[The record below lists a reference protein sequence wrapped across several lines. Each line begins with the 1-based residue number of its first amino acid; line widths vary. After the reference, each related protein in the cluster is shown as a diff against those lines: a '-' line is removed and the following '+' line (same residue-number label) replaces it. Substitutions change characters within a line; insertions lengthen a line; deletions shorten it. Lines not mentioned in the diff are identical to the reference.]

1 MTGFAG
7 SQHSDERRRRRLAVE
22 QDGAQSESFK
32 TTREASKG
40 LDAISLVELAIQ
52 ALIPRSIWPHIGV
65 ALVLAMLAFGSHAAL
80 DALPQNHIVDI
91 SQLRQVVDE
100 SQHVMSGLCLFV
112 TMQICVVIRQ
122 VRGRSRNDF
131 DGRYRLWN
139 WVVVASGLFCAAV
152 FLNLHHVAGGI
163 VAALLNRPDLVTS
176 SITWQV
182 PVLTIGGLLLLELG
196 REMREHRPTCALL
209 YLSCLCY
216 LVPLLASIKLFA
228 GSLAMLPPLVAGMPI
243 EMLAFSAANIL
254 LFTTMSLHARYVVHI
269 NPEPPTSA
277 VRQFRLPLPRL
288 RRPRLRRPRFLRLP
302 NFLHWK
308 LPTFKKPSSQLPKFK
323 FPTFKLPA
331 IKFPTLSLKLPT
343 FKVKLPKLKLP
354 KRNPRAAAPVPPAA
368 TEAVQPAPKKKKASS
383 RRTRTEPAHIEPPAP
398 QSATTEAI
406 AEQSPPRS
414 KRRTPP
420 QKAKTRASQRPIED
434 QIDEVTADEL
444 KGLSKKQKRE
454 LRKKRREA
462 QRAAH

>member
-22 QDGAQSESFK
+22 QDGAQSESF
-32 TTREASKG
+32 TSTREANKE
-40 LDAISLVELAIQ
+40 LDAIALVELAIQ
-52 ALIPRSIWPHIGV
+52 ALIPRSIWPHLGV
-65 ALVLAMLAFGSHAAL
+65 ALVLAMLVFGSHAAL
-80 DALPQNHIVDI
+80 DALPPNDIADI

-100 SQHVMSGLCLFV
+100 SQRVVAGLCLFV

-139 WVVVASGLFCAAV
+139 WAVVASGFFCAAI
-152 FLNLHHVAGGI
+152 FLNLHRVAGGI
-163 VAALLNRPDLVTS
+163 VAALLNRPDLTTS
-176 SITWQV
+176 PITWQV

-196 REMREHRPTCALL
+196 REMREHRPTSVLL

-216 LVPLLASIKLFA
+216 MVPLLSSLKPVS
-228 GSLAMLPPLVAGMPI
+228 GSLDMLPPLVAGMPI

-254 LFTTMSLHARYVVHI
+254 LFTTMSLHARYVVHF
-269 NPEPPTSA
+269 NPEPPTSV

-288 RRPRLRRPRFLRLP
+288 RRPRFRRPRFLRLP
-302 NFLHWK
+302 KFLHWK
-308 LPTFKKPSSQLPKFK
+308 LPTFQKPTFKLPQFKFPALKFPAFKLK
-323 FPTFKLPA
+323 FPTFKL
-331 IKFPTLSLKLPT
+331 
-343 FKVKLPKLKLP
+343 KLP
-354 KRNPRAAAPVPPAA
+354 KRKPRAAAPVAQAA
-368 TEAVQPAPKKKKASS
+368 TEAVKPAPKKKKAATP

-398 QSATTEAI
+398 QSATTEAF
-406 AEQSPPRS
+406 AEQMPPRS

-420 QKAKTRASQRPIED
+420 KKAKTRASQRPIED

-462 QRAAH
+462 QRAAQ

>member
-1 MTGFAG
+1 VTGFAG

-22 QDGAQSESFK
+22 QDGAQSESFT

-40 LDAISLVELAIQ
+40 LDAVSLVELAIQ
-52 ALIPRSIWPHIGV
+52 AFIPRSIWPHIGV
-65 ALVLAMLAFGSHAAL
+65 ALVLAMFVFGSHAAL
-80 DALPQNHIVDI
+80 DALPQNNIVDI
-91 SQLRQVVDE
+91 SQLRQVADE
-100 SQHVMSGLCLFV
+100 SQRVVSGLCLFV

-139 WVVVASGLFCAAV
+139 WVVVASGFFCAAI
-152 FLNLHHVAGGI
+152 FLNLHRLAGGI
-163 VAALLNRPDLVTS
+163 VAALLNRPDLMTS
-176 SITWQV
+176 PITWQV

-216 LVPLLASIKLFA
+216 LVPLLSSVKLFS
-228 GSLAMLPPLVAGMPI
+228 GFLAMLPPLIAGMPI
-243 EMLAFSAANIL
+243 EMMAFLAANIL
-254 LFTTMSLHARYVVHI
+254 LFTTMSLHARYVVHFT
-269 NPEPPTSA
+269 PEPPTSV

-288 RRPRLRRPRFLRLP
+288 RRPRLGRPRFLRLP
-302 NFLHWK
+302 KFLHWK
-308 LPTFKKPSSQLPKFK
+308 LPTLKKPAFKLPKFK
-323 FPTFKLPA
+323 FPAL
-331 IKFPTLSLKLPT
+331 KFPTFKLKLPT
-343 FKVKLPKLKLP
+343 FKLKLP
-354 KRNPRAAAPVPPAA
+354 KRKPRAVAPAPPAA
-368 TEAVQPAPKKKKASS
+368 TEAVKPAPKKKKAAP

-398 QSATTEAI
+398 QQATTEAI
-406 AEQSPPRS
+406 AEQTPPRS
-414 KRRTPP
+414 NRRTPP

-462 QRAAH
+462 QRATQ